1 VSFTIEKAKLEDYDS
16 ILEVMKPSNMHH
28 VPSPEMEELDVSC
41 FFVAKADNRIVGA
54 GGYKV
59 LSQTQGKTTLLAV
72 LPEYGRQGIGKAL
85 QDARLK
91 KMHSLGVKTV
101 TTNADRP
108 ETINWYK
115 NKYGY
120 KEVGTLQKVC
130 DFGDSTVD
138 QWTTLELSLDSLFA
152 NEWKKQYVADNE
164 PHPLAPYPPLLINVC
179 LTGMIPTKEQTPHV
193 PVTPEEIIQDACEVA
208 KYGAQIVHIHARDKD
223 GKPTPD
229 AKIYEHI
236 IKEIRKREPD
246 LICCVTTSG
255 RNWSEFE
262 QRSEVLQLTGDSKP
276 DFASL
281 TLGSLNFPSG
291 PSVNSPKMIE
301 QLATTMAEKN
311 IRPELEVFDVGMVG
325 FAKYLER
332 KGVIR
337 GRKYFNILLG
347 SLGQGPAT
355 IGTLSNIV
363 SALPP
368 NSVWAGAGI
377 GMFQLPVNVMSIV
390 AGGGVRVG
398 LEDSIHYDFNRQVL
412 ASNVGSVY
420 RIVEISIKCGRN
432 IASKQEAR
440 QMMGL
445 DD

>member
-1 VSFTIEKAKLEDYDS
+1 
-16 ILEVMKPSNMHH
+16 
-28 VPSPEMEELDVSC
+28 
-41 FFVAKADNRIVGA
+41 
-54 GGYKV
+54 
-59 LSQTQGKTTLLAV
+59 
-72 LPEYGRQGIGKAL
+72 
-85 QDARLK
+85 
-91 KMHSLGVKTV
+91 
-101 TTNADRP
+101 
-108 ETINWYK
+108 
-115 NKYGY
+115 
-120 KEVGTLQKVC
+120 
-130 DFGDSTVD
+130 
-138 QWTTLELSLDSLFA
+138 
-152 NEWKKQYVADNE
+152 
-164 PHPLAPYPPLLINVC
+164 
-179 LTGMIPTKEQTPHV
+179 
-193 PVTPEEIIQDACEVA
+193 
-208 KYGAQIVHIHARDKD
+208 
-223 GKPTPD
+223 
-229 AKIYEHI
+229 
-236 IKEIRKREPD
+236 
-246 LICCVTTSG
+246 
-255 RNWSEFE
+255 
-262 QRSEVLQLTGDSKP
+262 
-276 DFASL
+276 
-281 TLGSLNFPSG
+281 
-291 PSVNSPKMIE
+291 
-301 QLATTMAEKN
+301 
-311 IRPELEVFDVGMVG
+311 MVG

-332 KGVIR
+332 KGIIR

>member
-1 VSFTIEKAKLEDYDS
+1 
-16 ILEVMKPSNMHH
+16 M
-28 VPSPEMEELDVSC
+28 
-41 FFVAKADNRIVGA
+41 
-54 GGYKV
+54 
-59 LSQTQGKTTLLAV
+59 
-72 LPEYGRQGIGKAL
+72 
-85 QDARLK
+85 
-91 KMHSLGVKTV
+91 
-101 TTNADRP
+101 
-108 ETINWYK
+108 
-115 NKYGY
+115 
-120 KEVGTLQKVC
+120 
-130 DFGDSTVD
+130 
-138 QWTTLELSLDSLFA
+138 DSLFA

-193 PVTPEEIIQDACEVA
+193 PVTPEEIVQDACEVA

-332 KGVIR
+332 KGIIR